1 MGRRARRRLLTIGAA
16 LAGAWLAARFLLPW
30 CAPFLLGFA
39 LAALIEPLVRA
50 LVRRGWP
57 RSAAATCVS
66 KIGEGMQPMSYRIIS
81 MS

>member
-1 MGRRARRRLLTIGAA
+1 MGRRAWRRLLSIGAA
-16 LAGAWLAARFLLPW
+16 LAGAWLTARFLLPW

-57 RSAAATCVS
+57 RSAAAGLVDL
-66 KIGEGMQPMSYRIIS
+66 GLLALLVRG
-81 MS
+81 